1 MQKSDDATELGYI
14 TKYKRIKQLT
24 LLAYFLLFT
33 INQKVMLVME
43 YLPGGDLRNH
53 LLKARELME

>member
-1 MQKSDDATELGYI
+1 MQKSDDATELGCI
-14 TKYKRIKQLT
+14 TKYERIKQLT
-24 LLAYFLLFT
+24 LLAYCLLFT